1 MTRRVVER
9 ELCSEQGLR
18 CYCWGWGVTRGHA
31 WCRLKDPGARAVAS
45 WRRKLPALREVTF
58 DNIGLCP
65 EGCVDLDRV
74 ITDLKA
80 SVRFCQQNI
89 TCVYGEQTG

>member
-1 MTRRVVER
+1 MAAW
-9 ELCSEQGLR
+9 LR
-18 CYCWGWGVTRGHA
+18 T
-31 WCRLKDPGARAVAS
+31 
-45 WRRKLPALREVTF
+45 LPALHDVTF

-80 SVRFCQQNI
+80 TVRFRQQNI
-89 TCVYGEQTG
+89 TCVYGEQP